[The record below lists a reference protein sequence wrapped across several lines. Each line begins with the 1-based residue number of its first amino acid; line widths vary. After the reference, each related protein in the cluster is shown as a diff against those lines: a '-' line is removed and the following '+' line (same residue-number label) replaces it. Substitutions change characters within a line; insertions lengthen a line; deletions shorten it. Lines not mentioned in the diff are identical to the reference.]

1 MRSELG
7 KMTFDKTFEERAT
20 LNEKITVC
28 LLLFHPE
35 FFVINFMHLRAS

>member
-28 LLLFHPE
+28 LVFHHE
-35 FFVINFMHLRAS
+35 FFV